1 MLWNAKN
8 GSVKIENTD
17 MDYVCFGRGR
27 KAFVVFPG
35 LSDGLLTVKGKAL
48 LLAKPFSKFFKEY
61 TVYMFSR
68 KNEMPE
74 GYSIRDMAADQ
85 AKALQTLGIQK
96 ASVMGVSQG
105 GMVAQ
110 YLAIDFP
117 ELVEK
122 LVITVSAP
130 RVNETIREAVSA
142 WIEMA
147 ERGDHKNLMISTAE
161 KMYSENYLKAYR
173 KTYPFLGLLG
183 KPKTYQRFFIN
194 AKAILGFDAYE
205 ELGKIQCP
213 TYIISG
219 SDDKTVGNDAAH
231 ELKANIPGSKLHIY
245 EGLGH
250 AAYEEAKDFY
260 DRVYGFLMGEK
271 ENAATP
277 ARTAQF

>member
-8 GSVKIENTD
+8 GSVKIENTA
-17 MDYVCFGRGR
+17 MDYVCFGRGS
-27 KAFVVFPG
+27 KVFAVLPG

-48 LLAKPFSKFFKEY
+48 LLAEPFSKFFKEY

-74 GYSIRDMAADQ
+74 EYSIRDMAADQ
-85 AKALQTLGIQK
+85 AKALQALGIQK

-105 GMVAQ
+105 GMIAQ
-110 YLAIDFP
+110 FMAIDFP

-130 RVNETIREAVSA
+130 RVNETLRDAVST

-161 KMYSENYLKAYR
+161 KGYSEKYLKKYR
-173 KTYPFLGLLG
+173 KAYPVLGLVG
-183 KPKTYQRFFIN
+183 KPKNYARFFAN
-194 AKAILGFDAYE
+194 AKAILTFDASE

-213 TYIISG
+213 TCIIG
-219 SDDKTVGNDAAH
+219 GADDKTVGKDAAH
-231 ELKANIPGSKLHIY
+231 ELKAKIPGSQLYIY
-245 EGLGH
+245 EEFGH

-260 DRVYGFLMGEK
+260 DRVYGFLIK
-271 ENAATP
+271 
-277 ARTAQF
+277 